1 MELSNDIQVITRS
14 DHIESLLAP
23 YRDAIGDDYEG
34 YRGHIYRV
42 LSYTLHFLGGDSPHR
57 ETIETALVYHDLG
70 LWSDKELAYLEPSIE
85 RVQGDN
91 ESYHWGHDP
100 QLLHD
105 IIYWHHK
112 MTPFRGPSAEVV
124 NAVRKADWIDASA
137 GLVRQGMP
145 KACIAKVSAA
155 IPAAG
160 FYDTLKRIGPE
171 LTGSLPKSIAGLL
184 KVYKL

>member
-1 MELSNDIQVITRS
+1 VPLTDDIEIITRS
-14 DHIESLLAP
+14 DRVEALLEP
-23 YRDAIGDDYEG
+23 YRDAIGHDYDG

-42 LSYTLHFLGGDSPHR
+42 LSYAMHFLGGNGAR
-57 ETIETALVYHDLG
+57 GVVETALVYHDLG

-85 RVQGDN
+85 RAQHDN
-91 ESYHWGHDP
+91 ETRSWGYDP

-112 MTPFRGPSAEVV
+112 ITPVRGPNADIV
-124 NAVRKADWIDASA
+124 NAVRKADWIDATQ
-137 GLVRQGMP
+137 GLLRMGMP
-145 KACIAKVSAA
+145 KRCIEKVTDA

-171 LTGSLPKSIAGLL
+171 LTGSALGTVAGLL